1 MLHTSTSVKKAL
13 KPLWK
18 LGRNVA
24 RLRTGL
30 GLSQEHLAEKADIHS
45 RYLQKL
51 EAGTAHPSL
60 MVLCRL
66 KTSLG
71 CEWNDLLREVA

>member
-1 MLHTSTSVKKAL
+1 VKNPL
-13 KPLWK
+13 KPLSK

-24 RLRTGL
+24 RLRTDKGM
-30 GLSQEHLAEKADIHS
+30 SQELLAEKAEVHP

-71 CEWNDLLREVA
+71 CEWNELLREVA

>member
-1 MLHTSTSVKKAL
+1 MKDAL
-13 KPLWK
+13 KPLSR

-24 RLRTGL
+24 RLRSDL
-30 GLSQEHLAEKADIHS
+30 DFSQERLAEKADIHP

-66 KTSLG
+66 KRSLK